1 MHISNEL
8 QQFKKTLALIIATG
22 AKEAKLYVASNSNIE
37 ELESFQIK
45 SPQYSK
51 DWTVR
56 GVNSEK
62 GSSSIHSAYSSQKTS
77 LLTDF
82 LHHLSKHVENI
93 AKKNKITEVYI
104 FCPSYMEGRLQKVIS
119 AEMKKLIRA
128 ICRGNFIKSHPFRLL
143 EMIKIN
149 LENEFESQSK

>member
-1 MHISNEL
+1 MQISNEL
-8 QQFKKTLALIIATG
+8 PQFKNTLALIVATG
-22 AKEAKLYVASNSNIE
+22 AKEAKLYVASNSDIE

-51 DWTVR
+51 EWTVR

-82 LHHLSKHVENI
+82 LHHFSKHVENV
-93 AKKNKITEVYI
+93 AKKNKIKEVYI
-104 FCPSYMEGRLQKVIS
+104 FCPSYMENRVKKVLS
-119 AEMKKLIRA
+119 TDMKKILKSVF
-128 ICRGNFIKSHPFRLL
+128 RGNFIKSHPFELL
-143 EMIKIN
+143 EIIQN
-149 LENEFESQSK
+149 ANQSELEGD

>member
-8 QQFKKTLALIIATG
+8 PQFKKVVALIVATG

-62 GSSSIHSAYSSQKTS
+62 GSSSIHSSYGSQKKS

-82 LHHLSKHVENI
+82 LHHFSKHVENV
-93 AKKNKITEVYI
+93 AKKNKISEVYI
-104 FCPSYMEGRLQKVIS
+104 FCPSYMENRVRKVIS
-119 AEMKKLIRA
+119 VDMKKILKSVF
-128 ICRGNFIKSHPFRLL
+128 RGNFTKSHPFRLL
-143 EMIKIN
+143 EMIEN
-149 LENEFESQSK
+149 ARQNELESG